1 MVHLPATQGTLHVSP
16 QPPQLF
22 ESVCSLTQT
31 PSHEVCPGY
40 EGTTGPAS
48 EPLAEELVPL
58 HAPASKPPVVPPV
71 EPLTIPVLPV
81 LPLAVPEPF
90 PMAAI
95 PLDVPA
101 TEALPEAPA
110 VVPVAVPKTEPGVAP
125 ELPPLPVPA
134 LAPSSRPPHA
144 SDMLAASRSTVHS
157 WAQAMR
163 SVERI
168 VIGSCS
174 RRWPRRHPGRCRRC
188 QPVRCT
194 QPSV

>member
-81 LPLAVPEPF
+81 
-90 PMAAI
+90 
-95 PLDVPA
+95 
-101 TEALPEAPA
+101 
-110 VVPVAVPKTEPGVAP
+110 VPVAVPKTEPGVAP

-163 SVERI
+163 SGERI